1 MAGCDDGGAGEVDAG
16 RGADAEPRPVVEV
29 EVEAGLAGA
38 ESVAG
43 AGLVAETETEA
54 ARGESGVGAVVGDAA
69 GFARADLGAAAE
81 ADRAGDIGSGGA
93 TGGLGLSP
101 SMVSMTR
108 RVGCRD

>member
-1 MAGCDDGGAGEVDAG
+1 MAGCGDGGAGEVDAG
-16 RGADAEPRPVVEV
+16 RGTDAEPRPVVE
-29 EVEAGLAGA
+29 AGLASA
-38 ESVAG
+38 ESAAG
-43 AGLVAETETEA
+43 AGLVAETETGA
-54 ARGESGVGAVVGDAA
+54 ARGESGVGAVVGDAAA

>member
-1 MAGCDDGGAGEVDAG
+1 M
-16 RGADAEPRPVVEV
+16 
-29 EVEAGLAGA
+29 LAGA
-38 ESVAG
+38 ESVIVAG
-43 AGLVAETETEA
+43 AAGLVAETETGA
-54 ARGESGVGAVVGDAA
+54 TRGESGVGAVVGDAA

-108 RVGCRD
+108 RVGCQD